1 MQLLEKRRGEEDR
14 PTINYT
20 GSVAKKREKGE
31 EKGKE
36 GKKKKKKERERISLE
51 RKRRRRILVTT
62 YISTRSSRDDV
73 WTKEYGRMEN
83 RKGG

>member
-36 GKKKKKKERERISLE
+36 EEKKREGENFTREEKEEENIGDDLYFDTILE
-51 RKRRRRILVTT
+51 R
-62 YISTRSSRDDV
+62 
-73 WTKEYGRMEN
+73 
-83 RKGG
+83 

>member
-20 GSVAKKREKGE
+20 GSVAKKGEKGE
-31 EKGKE
+31 EKRKE
-36 GKKKKKKERERISLE
+36 ERKKREFFFTREEKKK
-51 RKRRRRILVTT
+51 RILVTT

-73 WTKEYGRMEN
+73 WTKGGIGRTEN